1 LVALAV
7 TFELAPGAS
16 RGQIPPMHRYLISR
30 FLQSLLLLWLSTL
43 AVFTLVH
50 LMPGGVLAAFANNPL
65 LTPQT
70 KQAIIH
76 DLGLDQPLP
85 TQYLRWLWAVLHG
98 NFGDSYHS
106 GQPVM
111 ELIAEHLPPTLELS
125 AAGFLIA
132 VLAAFLVGIYSA
144 LRRYSLLDY
153 ALTFLAY
160 AGISIPI
167 FWLGVML
174 ILVFAVIWPI
184 FPVQG
189 FNSLIHPSLLSNLHH
204 LILPA
209 ITLSTFFIA
218 VWSRYI
224 RSSLIETLSQD
235 YVRTARAKGLP
246 ERRVLFRHVLRN
258 ALMPFVT
265 VFALDLG
272 AVVGGATVTETVFA
286 WPGMGQLFYNSLTYR
301 DYPVIMA
308 ILLLAAASVILANFL
323 ADLVYGL
330 LDPRIQLG

>member
-1 LVALAV
+1 
-7 TFELAPGAS
+7 
-16 RGQIPPMHRYLISR
+16 MHRYLISR

-224 RSSLIETLSQD
+224 RSSLIETLSQAD
-235 YVRTARAKGLP
+235 RKS
-246 ERRVLFRHVLRN
+246 
-258 ALMPFVT
+258 
-265 VFALDLG
+265 
-272 AVVGGATVTETVFA
+272 VV
-286 WPGMGQLFYNSLTYR
+286 
-301 DYPVIMA
+301 
-308 ILLLAAASVILANFL
+308 
-323 ADLVYGL
+323 
-330 LDPRIQLG
+330 